1 LISTF
6 LSIIPGTLHTGEYG
20 CSIIVVAAKA
30 KVSGVKMKSKT
41 KKCTKVE
48 SLEEFLKKI
57 EDINEDIATISGNVD
72 KLKTVNSKIIN
83 EPSQVERKKLVTVQ
97 EDIIQRNKSVGKK
110 LQKVIKEEKKKLA
123 SIPNDLR
130 SSDFTIKDTQLK
142 NSSKRFFDLWTQYNN
157 IQLDYREKNKSKL
170 LRLLTSGNSTLSPEE
185 IEEKL
190 DNGDVSVFSAIIKE
204 TNQAKEDLKML
215 ENRHLEIMKLEK
227 GISEI
232 NDMFIELSHLISEQ
246 GETIDRIEDHVNNAA
261 AEVESARG
269 QLKEAE
275 KKQKSARR
283 MKFILAGILA
293 GVAIIVV
300 IILAILLG

>member
-1 LISTF
+1 
-6 LSIIPGTLHTGEYG
+6 
-20 CSIIVVAAKA
+20 
-30 KVSGVKMKSKT
+30 
-41 KKCTKVE
+41 
-48 SLEEFLKKI
+48 
-57 EDINEDIATISGNVD
+57 
-72 KLKTVNSKIIN
+72 
-83 EPSQVERKKLVTVQ
+83 
-97 EDIIQRNKSVGKK
+97 
-110 LQKVIKEEKKKLA
+110 
-123 SIPNDLR
+123 
-130 SSDFTIKDTQLK
+130 
-142 NSSKRFFDLWTQYNN
+142 LWTQYNN

-204 TNQAKEDLKML
+204 TYQAKEDLKML

-232 NDMFIELSHLISEQ
+232 NDMFIELSHLVSEQ
-246 GETIDRIEDHVNNAA
+246 GETIDRIEDYVNNAA

-293 GVAIIVV
+293 GLAIITV

>member
-1 LISTF
+1 
-6 LSIIPGTLHTGEYG
+6 
-20 CSIIVVAAKA
+20 
-30 KVSGVKMKSKT
+30 MKSKT

-48 SLEEFLKKI
+48 TLEEFLKKI
-57 EDINEDIATISGNVD
+57 EDINEDIAAVSENVD

-83 EPSQVERKKLVTVQ
+83 EPSQIERKKLVSVQ
-97 EDIIQRNKSVGKK
+97 EEIIQRNKSVGKK
-110 LQKVIKEEKKKLA
+110 LQKVIKEEKQKLA
-123 SIPNDLR
+123 SIPKDLR

-232 NDMFIELSHLISEQ
+232 NDMFIELSHLVSEQ
-246 GETIDRIEDHVNNAA
+246 GETIDRIEDYVNNAA

-293 GVAIIVV
+293 GLAIITV